1 MGLSGDHG
9 RLIKW
14 HQPDNFAFVERS
26 RTMKA
31 PVGLLSDR
39 TVLRSKMEGLCPD
52 KFQFAVLGSSR
63 FWGRRSPTRALS
75 KSTLPFVLYPPV
87 LSWESVV
94 YSSWVNKSEVVNLEL
109 EVLKM
114 KIIIILIDLL
124 MATVL
129 FFVGRFFI
137 KSRNTERSVLF
148 LSGDYTGLNTE
159 KICRVT
165 GKRIKTWAMLFCLGG
180 IIDFIKPGAGIIIV
194 SVFFII
200 LLVFHL
206 VDMTINRDKYRV

>member
-1 MGLSGDHG
+1 
-9 RLIKW
+9 
-14 HQPDNFAFVERS
+14 
-26 RTMKA
+26 
-31 PVGLLSDR
+31 
-39 TVLRSKMEGLCPD
+39 
-52 KFQFAVLGSSR
+52 
-63 FWGRRSPTRALS
+63 
-75 KSTLPFVLYPPV
+75 
-87 LSWESVV
+87 
-94 YSSWVNKSEVVNLEL
+94 
-109 EVLKM
+109 M
-114 KIIIILIDLL
+114 KIIIIFIDLL

-180 IIDFIKPGAGIIIV
+180 IIMLFCLGGIIDFIKLGAGIIIV

>member
-1 MGLSGDHG
+1 LPYSVPAGFGADALQQEHY
-9 RLIKW
+9 
-14 HQPDNFAFVERS
+14 
-26 RTMKA
+26 
-31 PVGLLSDR
+31 
-39 TVLRSKMEGLCPD
+39 
-52 KFQFAVLGSSR
+52 
-63 FWGRRSPTRALS
+63 RSPTNVR
-75 KSTLPFVLYPPV
+75 TLTPNSNDQRQGIIMAIFVLYPPV

-94 YSSWVNKSEVVNLEL
+94 YSSWFNKSEVVNLEL

-114 KIIIILIDLL
+114 KIIIIFIDLL

-180 IIDFIKPGAGIIIV
+180 IIDFIKLGAGIIIV

-206 VDMTINRDKYRV
+206 VDMTINRDKYRA

>member
-1 MGLSGDHG
+1 
-9 RLIKW
+9 
-14 HQPDNFAFVERS
+14 
-26 RTMKA
+26 MKKI
-31 PVGLLSDR
+31 DEEIR
-39 TVLRSKMEGLCPD
+39 QTT
-52 KFQFAVLGSSR
+52 SSLPYSVPAG
-63 FWGRRSPTRALS
+63 FGADALQQEHHRSPTNVR
-75 KSTLPFVLYPPV
+75 TLTPNSNDQRQGIIMAIFVLYPPV

-114 KIIIILIDLL
+114 KIIIIFIDLL

-165 GKRIKTWAMLFCLGG
+165 GKRINTWAMLFCLGG

>member
-1 MGLSGDHG
+1 M
-9 RLIKW
+9 
-14 HQPDNFAFVERS
+14 A
-26 RTMKA
+26 
-31 PVGLLSDR
+31 
-39 TVLRSKMEGLCPD
+39 EGTAHEGKIRRVKRILYPLV
-52 KFQFAVLGSSR
+52 KIIAYAGSSAE
-63 FWGRRSPTRALS
+63 G
-75 KSTLPFVLYPPV
+75 YPKEIKIFFF
-87 LSWESVV
+87 LFLID
-94 YSSWVNKSEVVNLEL
+94 KSEVVNLEL

-114 KIIIILIDLL
+114 KIIIIFIDLL

>member
-1 MGLSGDHG
+1 
-9 RLIKW
+9 
-14 HQPDNFAFVERS
+14 
-26 RTMKA
+26 MKA

-63 FWGRRSPTRALS
+63 FWGRCFPTRALS
-75 KSTLPFVLYPPV
+75 KSILPFVLYPPV

-94 YSSWVNKSEVVNLEL
+94 YSFWVNKSEVVNLEL

-114 KIIIILIDLL
+114 KIIIIFIDLL

-206 VDMTINRDKYRV
+206 VDMTINRDKYRA

>member
-1 MGLSGDHG
+1 MKVVVAVDSFKGSMTSMEAGMAVKAGILAAKKDAEVIVKPLADGGEGTTDA
-9 RLIKW
+9 LI
-14 HQPDNFAFVERS
+14 
-26 RTMKA
+26 
-31 PVGLLSDR
+31 
-39 TVLRSKMEGLCPD
+39 EG
-52 KFQFAVLGSSR
+52 
-63 FWGRRSPTRALS
+63 
-75 KSTLPFVLYPPV
+75 
-87 LSWESVV
+87 
-94 YSSWVNKSEVVNLEL
+94 
-109 EVLKM
+109 
-114 KIIIILIDLL
+114 L

-180 IIDFIKPGAGIIIV
+180 IIDFIKLGAGIIIV

>member
-1 MGLSGDHG
+1 MP
-9 RLIKW
+9 R
-14 HQPDNFAFVERS
+14 QVPVC
-26 RTMKA
+26 RT
-31 PVGLLSDR
+31 R
-39 TVLRSKMEGLCPD
+39 
-52 KFQFAVLGSSR
+52 FQQVLGQ
-63 FWGRRSPTRALS
+63 TLS
-75 KSTLPFVLYPPV
+75 NKSTIEVQQMSERWPRTATTKGQGIIMAIFVLYPPV

-94 YSSWVNKSEVVNLEL
+94 YSSWFNKSEVVNLEL

-114 KIIIILIDLL
+114 KIIIIFIDLL

-180 IIDFIKPGAGIIIV
+180 IIDFIKLGAGIIIV

>member
-1 MGLSGDHG
+1 MN
-9 RLIKW
+9 RLYRHTDI
-14 HQPDNFAFVERS
+14 VCCG
-26 RTMKA
+26 KA
-31 PVGLLSDR
+31 HYGIIETYKPG
-39 TVLRSKMEGLCPD
+39 
-52 KFQFAVLGSSR
+52 
-63 FWGRRSPTRALS
+63 
-75 KSTLPFVLYPPV
+75 
-87 LSWESVV
+87 
-94 YSSWVNKSEVVNLEL
+94 VVNLEL

-114 KIIIILIDLL
+114 KIIIIFIDLL

-137 KSRNTERSVLF
+137 KSRNTEISVLF

-165 GKRIKTWAMLFCLGG
+165 EKRIKTWAMLFCLGG

>member
-1 MGLSGDHG
+1 MRGIFNH
-9 RLIKW
+9 ITNYK
-14 HQPDNFAFVERS
+14 
-26 RTMKA
+26 
-31 PVGLLSDR
+31 
-39 TVLRSKMEGLCPD
+39 SK
-52 KFQFAVLGSSR
+52 
-63 FWGRRSPTRALS
+63 
-75 KSTLPFVLYPPV
+75 
-87 LSWESVV
+87 
-94 YSSWVNKSEVVNLEL
+94 VVNLEL

-114 KIIIILIDLL
+114 KIIIIFIDLL

-194 SVFFII
+194 SSAHHSLRHKRMLVLRPLIISTLLTSFVIGQFSGSPIIMLKQGEFYSI
-200 LLVFHL
+200 LLPL
-206 VDMTINRDKYRV
+206 RQE

>member
-1 MGLSGDHG
+1 
-9 RLIKW
+9 
-14 HQPDNFAFVERS
+14 
-26 RTMKA
+26 MKA

-39 TVLRSKMEGLCPD
+39 TVLRNKMEGLCPD
-52 KFQFAVLGSSR
+52 KFKFGELR
-63 FWGRRSPTRALS
+63 
-75 KSTLPFVLYPPV
+75 KSV
-87 LSWESVV
+87 
-94 YSSWVNKSEVVNLEL
+94 VVNLEL

-114 KIIIILIDLL
+114 KIIIIFIDLL

>member
-1 MGLSGDHG
+1 MLKEKLKMMNG
-9 RLIKW
+9 
-14 HQPDNFAFVERS
+14 
-26 RTMKA
+26 
-31 PVGLLSDR
+31 
-39 TVLRSKMEGLCPD
+39 VLENGNYQLGQF
-52 KFQFAVLGSSR
+52 KFGELR
-63 FWGRRSPTRALS
+63 
-75 KSTLPFVLYPPV
+75 KSV
-87 LSWESVV
+87 
-94 YSSWVNKSEVVNLEL
+94 VVNLEL

-114 KIIIILIDLL
+114 KIIIIFIDLL

-206 VDMTINRDKYRV
+206 VDMTINRDKYRA

>member
-1 MGLSGDHG
+1 MLSHRRREYG
-9 RLIKW
+9 I
-14 HQPDNFAFVERS
+14 
-26 RTMKA
+26 
-31 PVGLLSDR
+31 
-39 TVLRSKMEGLCPD
+39 LCLCEMNV
-52 KFQFAVLGSSR
+52 F
-63 FWGRRSPTRALS
+63 
-75 KSTLPFVLYPPV
+75 Y
-87 LSWESVV
+87 
-94 YSSWVNKSEVVNLEL
+94 KSEVVNLEL

-114 KIIIILIDLL
+114 KIIIIFIDLL

-180 IIDFIKPGAGIIIV
+180 IIDFIKLGAGIIIV

>member
-1 MGLSGDHG
+1 
-9 RLIKW
+9 
-14 HQPDNFAFVERS
+14 
-26 RTMKA
+26 
-31 PVGLLSDR
+31 
-39 TVLRSKMEGLCPD
+39 
-52 KFQFAVLGSSR
+52 
-63 FWGRRSPTRALS
+63 
-75 KSTLPFVLYPPV
+75 
-87 LSWESVV
+87 
-94 YSSWVNKSEVVNLEL
+94 VNLEL

-114 KIIIILIDLL
+114 KIIIIFIDLL

-148 LSGDYTGLNTE
+148 LSG
-159 KICRVT
+159 

-180 IIDFIKPGAGIIIV
+180 IIDFIKLGAGIIIV

>member
-1 MGLSGDHG
+1 MYQY
-9 RLIKW
+9 RI
-14 HQPDNFAFVERS
+14 QQ
-26 RTMKA
+26 
-31 PVGLLSDR
+31 LLFFE
-39 TVLRSKMEGLCPD
+39 TE
-52 KFQFAVLGSSR
+52 
-63 FWGRRSPTRALS
+63 
-75 KSTLPFVLYPPV
+75 
-87 LSWESVV
+87 
-94 YSSWVNKSEVVNLEL
+94 KSEVVNLEL

-114 KIIIILIDLL
+114 KIIIIFIDLL

-159 KICRVT
+159 KI
-165 GKRIKTWAMLFCLGG
+165 WAMLFCLGG
-180 IIDFIKPGAGIIIV
+180 IIDFIKLGAGIIIV

-206 VDMTINRDKYRV
+206 VDMTINRDKYRA

>member
-1 MGLSGDHG
+1 
-9 RLIKW
+9 
-14 HQPDNFAFVERS
+14 
-26 RTMKA
+26 MKA

-52 KFQFAVLGSSR
+52 KFQFAVLVPDRVWS
-63 FWGRRSPTRALS
+63 RRSPTRALS
-75 KSTLPFVLYPPV
+75 KSILPFVLYLPV

-94 YSSWVNKSEVVNLEL
+94 YSSWFNKSEVVNLEL

-114 KIIIILIDLL
+114 KIIIIFIDLL

>member
-1 MGLSGDHG
+1 
-9 RLIKW
+9 
-14 HQPDNFAFVERS
+14 
-26 RTMKA
+26 
-31 PVGLLSDR
+31 
-39 TVLRSKMEGLCPD
+39 
-52 KFQFAVLGSSR
+52 
-63 FWGRRSPTRALS
+63 
-75 KSTLPFVLYPPV
+75 
-87 LSWESVV
+87 
-94 YSSWVNKSEVVNLEL
+94 
-109 EVLKM
+109 M
-114 KIIIILIDLL
+114 KIIIIFIDLL

-200 LLVFHL
+200 LLATVYKGNIIKNL
-206 VDMTINRDKYRV
+206 IMDCQSYTKYRPNETTGGIFVSWRRKEELPTGA

>member
-1 MGLSGDHG
+1 
-9 RLIKW
+9 
-14 HQPDNFAFVERS
+14 
-26 RTMKA
+26 
-31 PVGLLSDR
+31 
-39 TVLRSKMEGLCPD
+39 
-52 KFQFAVLGSSR
+52 
-63 FWGRRSPTRALS
+63 
-75 KSTLPFVLYPPV
+75 
-87 LSWESVV
+87 
-94 YSSWVNKSEVVNLEL
+94 
-109 EVLKM
+109 M
-114 KIIIILIDLL
+114 KIIIIFIDLL

-129 FFVGRFFI
+129 FLLEDFLSNQGIQKEVCC
-137 KSRNTERSVLF
+137 F

-180 IIDFIKPGAGIIIV
+180 IIDFIKLGAGIIIV

>member
-1 MGLSGDHG
+1 M
-9 RLIKW
+9 
-14 HQPDNFAFVERS
+14 
-26 RTMKA
+26 
-31 PVGLLSDR
+31 
-39 TVLRSKMEGLCPD
+39 
-52 KFQFAVLGSSR
+52 
-63 FWGRRSPTRALS
+63 
-75 KSTLPFVLYPPV
+75 
-87 LSWESVV
+87 
-94 YSSWVNKSEVVNLEL
+94 
-109 EVLKM
+109 KM
-114 KIIIILIDLL
+114 KIIIIFIDLL

-194 SVFFII
+194 SVIFII